1 MILVFPCELLL
12 FPFADTLGT
21 PLAIMLSGE
30 SVGASVDSFAPPDDS
45 TLSFL
50 TDPGV
55 FAAWVS
61 TGPLP
66 VRLVSESLDG
76 WIVFVTSSPDLDEA
90 THPSSLVKLPSFV
103 EFVEVTISS
112 VLGRLSSG
120 TGLGKFSGA
129 LESPECSVGIPD
141 LVVSGTG
148 FDNSPEVAETLPF
161 LPTSGTG
168 WPGSP
173 DVLEAF
179 SEGVPELLSS
189 GIGWGNDLELAF
201 AAG

>member
-1 MILVFPCELLL
+1 MILVFPGELLL
-12 FPFADTLGT
+12 FSFAGTPPT
-21 PLAIMLSGE
+21 PLALMPSDE
-30 SVGASVDSFAPPDDS
+30 SEGVSVDSFVPPNG
-45 TLSFL
+45 TALLFL
-50 TDPGV
+50 TDSPV
-55 FAAWVS
+55 FVALVS

-66 VRLVSESLDG
+66 VRLVSESPDG
-76 WIVFVTSSPDLDEA
+76 SIVFATSSPDLGEA

-120 TGLGKFSGA
+120 TGLGKFSGVS
-129 LESPECSVGIPD
+129 ESPECSVGIPD

-148 FDNSPEVAETLPF
+148 FDNSPGVAETLPF

-173 DVLEAF
+173 DVLEA
-179 SEGVPELLSS
+179 SSKGVPELLSS
-189 GIGWGNDLELAF
+189 GIGWGNELGLAF
-201 AAG
+201 SAG